1 MASLTFSTFSGVR
14 AVAPG
19 PDGFF
24 FIIIPSCL
32 KRCDP
37 TQDGIATWNVPVTP
51 DIETATKEP
60 LNFNNR
66 FTTFYETRMRTHDAL
81 TSTAA

>member
-37 TQDGIATWNVPVTP
+37 TQDGIATWNVPMTP
-51 DIETATKEP
+51 DIETAMKE
-60 LNFNNR
+60 LLSFNNR
-66 FTTFYETRMRTHDAL
+66 FTTFYETVVCEHTML
-81 TSTAA
+81 